1 MLSGTLTD
9 TRVILYDLTVLK
21 DEGDDPKNA
30 ILYYYPETIDETE
43 LCNIFGQLMGMINIH
58 ENYLNSPPRSIYLYR
73 GMYVFKHFKEYRLVL
88 GSTQSQNES
97 ALLYQLQLLY
107 EVFCL
112 LQGNL
117 KDVKKN
123 ITGRDHEDFLNKLK
137 CVFDSYLPL
146 CFQYDSVIEHSFR
159 TIPSFK
165 IPKTDFSI
173 FMEVVTLLETSQR
186 WAGVL
191 GGCVLF
197 KNKVVYS
204 QLPLQLTRTLA
215 AIHADLHNLESESV
229 DIGSVPE
236 GGSLTKLYVSSDIYT
251 KLYETTLLPNSQ
263 QCNDSRR
270 FSVTTAASIANIAEI
285 SSASKPL
292 IKSAL
297 RPSKSL
303 EVKTSESETDDDLLV
318 RDDSVESDDKESAAK
333 ALAEQTK
340 ARAAYFTLI
349 SDSTLD
355 SDTIHSR
362 TSLKDL
368 QHLRTASIS
377 LDVGETWPV
386 INVRV
391 NSKYEEDDAALE
403 EEKPDLQRKNS
414 KPQSPKDNTD
424 EKLLIQFKNR
434 PASIS
439 QAEEITASKIKSSN
453 KKVYTSDSSAE
464 ETRDTSNALAA
475 DGCSLNDENAM
486 YGSMLSLLSK
496 QSGKNSIKPAFVPK
510 PSLPECS
517 TCIGDECDLI
527 LYVQNNSES
536 SSMLLMEPSVCNMEM
551 IQTLWKIILPKLGN
565 LDYHFK
571 KMDQHPKAES
581 LRKQVM
587 NSIVLDNVQQQ
598 LTGYERQK
606 HPMVDAELEKMLLD
620 IHNTFESYS
629 TATDITLGSH
639 CACTYGHKNPAIEA
653 FFQKSF
659 EQSLA
664 FSPQA
669 SNMIFIM
676 ETLARNHLRDD
687 KELVLV

>member
-1 MLSGTLTD
+1 MTTWTSLHSPGTSRKSHNRRMRHRTLTD
-9 TRVILYDLTVLK
+9 TRVILYDMTVLK

-43 LCNIFGQLMGMINIH
+43 LCNIFGQLMGMIDIH

-165 IPKTDFSI
+165 IPKWI
-173 FMEVVTLLETSQR
+173 NI
-186 WAGVL
+186 
-191 GGCVLF
+191 CI
-197 KNKVVYS
+197 KVVYS

-270 FSVTTAASIANIAEI
+270 FSVTTANTAEI

-349 SDSTLD
+349 SDSTFD

-403 EEKPDLQRKNS
+403 EEKSDLQRKNS

-439 QAEEITASKIKSSN
+439 QIEDVTASKIKSSN
-453 KKVYTSDSSAE
+453 KKTYTSDSSAE
-464 ETRDTSNALAA
+464 ETRDP
-475 DGCSLNDENAM
+475 
-486 YGSMLSLLSK
+486 SK
-496 QSGKNSIKPAFVPK
+496 
-510 PSLPECS
+510 
-517 TCIGDECDLI
+517 
-527 LYVQNNSES
+527 
-536 SSMLLMEPSVCNMEM
+536 
-551 IQTLWKIILPKLGN
+551 
-565 LDYHFK
+565 
-571 KMDQHPKAES
+571 
-581 LRKQVM
+581 
-587 NSIVLDNVQQQ
+587 
-598 LTGYERQK
+598 
-606 HPMVDAELEKMLLD
+606 
-620 IHNTFESYS
+620 
-629 TATDITLGSH
+629 
-639 CACTYGHKNPAIEA
+639 
-653 FFQKSF
+653 
-659 EQSLA
+659 
-664 FSPQA
+664 
-669 SNMIFIM
+669 
-676 ETLARNHLRDD
+676 
-687 KELVLV
+687 